1 MSIACTESGEIPKD
15 VRPFV
20 HTQFRATARRFL
32 KLSVIHF
39 WDHPNS
45 DMKVIQEDLDR
56 RFVFNPPLTTGY
68 IMGYIENSLRTA
80 RYLWRKHWVKTGRGE
95 KHKFCPLRYFPALV
109 RYWKTTEAE
118 EESKCMKEA
127 RNAAKKKKEL
137 LLSNHDHDAVE
148 PENAWDV
155 SGQTL

>member
-39 WDHPNS
+39 RDHPDS

-56 RFVFNPPLTTGY
+56 RFVFNPPLRTGY
-68 IMGYIENSLRTA
+68 VMGYIENSLRTA

-95 KHKFCPLRYFPALV
+95 KHKFCPLR
-109 RYWKTTEAE
+109 
-118 EESKCMKEA
+118 
-127 RNAAKKKKEL
+127 
-137 LLSNHDHDAVE
+137 
-148 PENAWDV
+148 
-155 SGQTL
+155 